1 MIIPA
6 RIDIQLVNSTGQ
18 PVALENLLFGLKIFK
33 SDKSWYNYSVFKT
46 DAAGHI
52 TLTKQDIIN
61 NTELKFE
68 TNLSA
73 VPTKFEL
80 YVWEGKIA
88 DEMIKMTA
96 HLLALYNNQDLIT
109 QDLKKHNIPDNEIP
123 GALEKTNNKAI
134 EDRAYYEFIKDAV
147 NNTAK
152 IDPPKIED
160 TWNHSFQKSYKFVV
174 R

>member
-18 PVALENLLFGLKIFK
+18 PVALENLLFGLKIF
-33 SDKSWYNYSVFKT
+33 SSENSYHNYSTFKT

-61 NTELKFE
+61 NTELKWE
-68 TNLSA
+68 TNLPA

-123 GALEKTNNKAI
+123 NALDITNNKAI

-147 NNTAK
+147 NSTVK

-160 TWNHSFQKSYKFVV
+160 TWSHSFQKSYKFVV
-174 R
+174 L